1 MLNKKE
7 KAVMKSIYYRS
18 VDKQDGVCLM
28 RPIDVLNDISPKIE
42 IKGNDLN
49 KIIRDLELDDYY
61 EVVESKRKGETVW
74 CFTLHQK
81 GHAFKREI
89 LNEKRWVY
97 FKISMSIAVAIG
109 IFFLKLILDAIAGR

>member
-7 KAVMKSIYYRS
+7 KAVMKSIYYNS
-18 VDKQDGVCLM
+18 VDKNGVCLL
-28 RPIDVLNDISPKIE
+28 RPIEVLNDISPKIE

-61 EVVESKRKGETVW
+61 EVVESKKKGETVW

-81 GHAFKREI
+81 GHAFYREI

-97 FKISMSIAVAIG
+97 FKISMSVALAIG
-109 IFFLKLILDAIAGR
+109 VFFLKLILDAIARG

>member
-7 KAVMKSIYYRS
+7 KAVMKSIYYKS
-18 VDKQDGVCLM
+18 ASKDGVCLL
-28 RPIDVLNDISPKIE
+28 RPIDILNDISTKIE
-42 IKGNDLN
+42 LQSNDLQ

-61 EVVESKRKGETVW
+61 EVVESKKKGETVW

-81 GHAFKREI
+81 GQAFYREI

-97 FKISMSIAVAIG
+97 FKIGISVAIAVG